1 MSGSTPAGPAPAGAT
16 PAAAVTRSPEA
27 PGPQFRAESG
37 PDGTGFVGRTR
48 ELAELRGLLPSARAL
63 TLCGAGGIGKTRL
76 ALRLAADAAG
86 ARLGATA
93 LVSLGDLSR
102 PDLVVARAAAAIG
115 VTEEPGRPL
124 AQTLL
129 GALRSRDMLIVLDNC
144 EHLIDAAARLCQ
156 QILAACPEVRIIAT
170 SREPLRVAAE
180 TIWQVP
186 PLALPAAD
194 DASPRELL
202 RSDAVRLFAER
213 AAAAAPGFTVTAA
226 NRAAVTA
233 ICRALDGLPLAIELA
248 AAWAGVLSADQI
260 AALLADRFRLLT
272 TDGLT
277 RPRRQRTLRAAIDWS
292 YELLSQPEKVL
303 LRRLSVLAGWHLEMA
318 EQVCADPGGLTGPGG
333 LAASAILDLLTGLA
347 DKSLV
352 VTETARPGRVRYKM
366 LDSIRQYAAERLAEA
381 GERTEV
387 AGRLRDYTLAE
398 VERLHRLGMARVA
411 APWSDRVDV
420 FRLFDEE
427 GGNLRQ
433 VLDWCL
439 ADRDAATGLRICV
452 AAGPCWIVQG
462 SYAEAAAWMDSFL
475 SPAAAGPAAAGPP
488 VAATAAAGPAP
499 DLPAAVLGPALV
511 TRAQLAAPTS
521 PDQAERWSLAGLRL
535 CQQAGDEFWAASA
548 LNVAAQ
554 IALHGGDAQAATERG
569 RAALDIARR
578 SGDRWN
584 EGYALGTLA
593 TVTAIGGEVLTSRRH
608 AETALAVMRA
618 IDQQWGVARAL
629 LGLGDLARITG
640 DTAIAS
646 QRYAEAL
653 DILREVNARP
663 EIARCLAGL
672 GRTCTAQGEFTAA
685 RQYLAE
691 SLELSVST
699 GSRVG
704 VVRAIEGF
712 AMLASAQDDHGH
724 AIRLASAAAA
734 LRAADGL
741 PPSAGSR
748 ARRILDRAAPL
759 GASTIKDLWAA
770 GAALTAEEA
779 TRLAVGSAR
788 PDTRH
793 PGPAARSGSALAGPA
808 LAGPGGSGP
817 GGSGQL
823 TAREREVVALLVQGG
838 TNRQIAG
845 RLSISESTVAR
856 HIANITGKLGLSSRA
871 QVTAWALNGG
881 LPDLPA
887 AGDR

>member
-1 MSGSTPAGPAPAGAT
+1 MSGSTLGSAHGPA
-16 PAAAVTRSPEA
+16 A
-27 PGPQFRAESG
+27 PGPAWPAPSAAAPRGARSG
-37 PDGTGFVGRTR
+37 ADGTAFVGRTR

-76 ALRLAADAAG
+76 ALRLAADASAG
-86 ARLGATA
+86 RSDGTA
-93 LVSLGDLSR
+93 LVNLADLSR
-102 PDLVVARAAAAIG
+102 PDLVVARTAAAVG
-115 VTEEPGRPL
+115 VAEEPERPL
-124 AQTLL
+124 AQTLV
-129 GALRSRDMLIVLDNC
+129 GALRYRDVIIVLDNC
-144 EHLIDAAARLCQ
+144 EHLIEAAARLCQ
-156 QILAACPEVRIIAT
+156 QILAACPAVRIIAT

-186 PLALPAAD
+186 PLTLPAAD
-194 DASPRELL
+194 DASPRDLL

-213 AAAAAPGFTVTAA
+213 AAAAAPGFTITAA

-272 TDGLT
+272 ADGLA

-292 YELLSQPEKVL
+292 YALLSPPEKVL

-318 EQVCADPGGLTGPGG
+318 EQVCADPAGRATPDG
-333 LAASAILDLLTGLA
+333 LAAPAILDLLTGLA

-352 VTETARPGRVRYKM
+352 ITEIARPGRVRYQM
-366 LDSIRQYAAERLAEA
+366 LDSIRKYAAERLAEA

-439 ADRDAATGLRICV
+439 ADRDAETGLRICV

-462 SYAEAAAWMDSFL
+462 SYAEAAAWLDSFL
-475 SPAAAGPAAAGPP
+475 GPAAAGPP
-488 VAATAAAGPAP
+488 GGTTAAAGPAP
-499 DLPAAVLGPALV
+499 ELPAAVLGPALV
-511 TRAQLAAPTS
+511 TRAQIAAPTS
-521 PDQAERWSLAGLRL
+521 PDQAEQWALAGLRL
-535 CQQAGDEFWAASA
+535 CQRTGDEFWAASA
-548 LNVAAQ
+548 LNVASQ
-554 IALHGGDAQAATERG
+554 TALHGGNARAATERG

-578 SGDRWN
+578 CGDRWN
-584 EGYALGTLA
+584 EAYALGTLA
-593 TVTAIGGEVLTSRRH
+593 TVAAVGGEVLTARRH

-646 QRYAEAL
+646 QRYAGAL

-685 RQYLAE
+685 RRYLAE

-704 VVRAIEGF
+704 VVRAIEGL
-712 AMLASAQDDHGH
+712 AMLASAQDDHDR
-724 AIRLASAAAA
+724 AIRLASAAAT

-748 ARRILDRAAPL
+748 ARHILDRAAPL
-759 GASTIKDLWAA
+759 GASAIDDLWAA
-770 GAALTAEEA
+770 GAALTTEQA
-779 TRLAVGSAR
+779 TRLALGPVPPAAR
-788 PDTRH
+788 R
-793 PGPAARSGSALAGPA
+793 PGPAARASTLRTGSD
-808 LAGPGGSGP
+808 
-817 GGSGQL
+817 GSGQL
-823 TAREREVVALLVQGG
+823 TARERDVVALLVQGG
-838 TNRQIAG
+838 TNRQIAA

-856 HIANITGKLGLSSRA
+856 HIANITGKLGLTSRA

-881 LPDLPA
+881 PA
-887 AGDR
+887 GRPSWS

>member
-1 MSGSTPAGPAPAGAT
+1 MPGSTPASAPAPAGLAL
-16 PAAAVTRSPEA
+16 AAAASRGA
-27 PGPQFRAESG
+27 GSG
-37 PDGTGFVGRTR
+37 PDGMAFVGRTR

-76 ALRLAADAAG
+76 ALRLAADEAAG
-86 ARLGATA
+86 RSGGTA
-93 LVSLGDLSR
+93 LVSLADLSR
-102 PDLVVARAAAAIG
+102 PDLIVARAAAAIG

-129 GALRSRDMLIVLDNC
+129 GALRSRDVLIVLDNC

-156 QILAACPEVRIIAT
+156 QILAACPAVRIIAT

-318 EQVCADPGGLTGPGG
+318 EQVCADPGGAAGPDG
-333 LAASAILDLLTGLA
+333 LAAPAILDLLTGLV

-387 AGRLRDYTLAE
+387 ADRLRDYTLAE
-398 VERLHRLGMARVA
+398 VERLHRLGMARIA

-462 SYAEAAAWMDSFL
+462 SYAEAGAWMDSFL
-475 SPAAAGPAAAGPP
+475 DPAVARPAENRPAETGA
-488 VAATAAAGPAP
+488 AP
-499 DLPAAVLGPALV
+499 DLPASVLGPALV

-521 PDQAERWSLAGLRL
+521 PDQAEQWALAGLRL
-535 CQQAGDEFWAASA
+535 SQDAGDLFWAASG
-548 LNVAAQ
+548 LNVASQ
-554 IALHGGDAQAATERG
+554 VALHSGNLPAAIERG
-569 RAALDIARR
+569 LTALDIARR
-578 SGDRWN
+578 SGDKWN

-593 TVTAIGGEVLTSRRH
+593 TAAAATGEVVTSRQH
-608 AETALAVMRA
+608 AETALALMRA

-653 DILREVNARP
+653 VILREVNARP

-685 RQYLAE
+685 RRHLAE

-704 VVRAIEGF
+704 VVRGIEGF
-712 AMLASAQDDHGH
+712 AMLASAQDDHER
-724 AIRLASAAAA
+724 AVRLASAAAA

-759 GASTIKDLWAA
+759 GASATEDLWVA
-770 GAALTAEEA
+770 GAALTTEEA
-779 TRLAVGSAR
+779 TRLALDSA
-788 PDTRH
+788 P
-793 PGPAARSGSALAGPA
+793 PAARRPESPA
-808 LAGPGGSGP
+808 RSGP
-817 GGSGQL
+817 L
-823 TAREREVVALLVQGG
+823 TARERDVVALLVQGG
-838 TNRQIAG
+838 TNRQIAA

-856 HIANITGKLGLSSRA
+856 HIANITGKLGLASRA

-881 LPDLPA
+881 LPGLPGGA
-887 AGDR
+887 SGP